1 MSMTGTF
8 RYAIDEE
15 PRPMPDFNVFYRY
28 AATFPWRSHAVW
40 FMSQMVRWGQI
51 EEPLDI
57 VKAASEIYRPDIYRE
72 AVKGLGIP
80 VPTIDMKTEGTHA
93 EGWTLDEATS
103 PIAMGPDRF
112 FNGDAFNP
120 GKVLSYIDGFEVKN
134 LAFAMDE
141 LSKLNT

>member
-1 MSMTGTF
+1 
-8 RYAIDEE
+8 
-15 PRPMPDFNVFYRY
+15 
-28 AATFPWRSHAVW
+28 
-40 FMSQMVRWGQI
+40 MVRWGQI

-93 EGWTLDEATS
+93 EGWTLEEATS

-112 FNGDAFNP
+112 FNGDVFNP